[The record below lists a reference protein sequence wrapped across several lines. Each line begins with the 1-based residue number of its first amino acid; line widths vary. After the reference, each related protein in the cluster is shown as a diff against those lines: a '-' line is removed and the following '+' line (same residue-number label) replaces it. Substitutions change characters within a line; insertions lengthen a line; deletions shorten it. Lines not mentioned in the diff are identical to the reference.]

1 MNTKAN
7 TPPINDAEMLARYER
22 AQSIFRGL
30 GSTEVV
36 RNSTVFPVWIGETNC
51 FWYPRDLMED
61 GKAGREYRLV
71 NADAASN
78 APAFDHAGLAGLLSD
93 VAEQSIDPHNLPISD
108 IRIELDPVAVHFK
121 ALGKAWC
128 YDEDTKS
135 LEVASPHPKPW
146 LLSPDGSQT
155 VLVRDHNLWLRDLQS
170 GEERALTT
178 DGEEFYDYG
187 SSSTVW
193 GMPVPPDLAVQA
205 LWSPDGKTLF
215 TLQKDR
221 RQVKTL
227 PVVHHI
233 PADGSLRP
241 QLQEVK
247 VAHPGDKHIEEY
259 RLLTIDIASGRQ
271 QSVDYA
277 RVPVIQN
284 GNRGFFSHAY
294 GWWESDSQEAYFIDL
309 DRYRRRAR
317 VVAVDARTGT
327 TRVVLEESSLT
338 QIAFAGNEN
347 QTHTMVPLP
356 ETDELI
362 WYSERSG
369 WAHFYLYDLKTG
381 DLKRTLTSG
390 EWRVRNGIRF
400 DPKRR
405 ELFLSTSG
413 RVAGRNPYY
422 RDLVRVNIDSGERVT
437 VLEGDYEHITLC
449 PTTSTTSYAGHAGL
463 NVASCNG
470 VSATGDYAV
479 VTRSRVDTVPETL
492 LVDRNGQQIMVVET
506 ADLTLPE
513 GWVWPEPVQM
523 TAADGETD
531 LYGVIYKPAN
541 FDPEKTYPVIDAALC
556 YNPKS
561 SWVAKGSFTNSGSY
575 GNNFYY
581 EAALAQLGFIVVQM
595 DGRGTAYRSKA
606 YQDAS
611 YGSYEDGNKL
621 EDHVAGL
628 QQLLERYPYMDKSR
642 VGIASLL
649 AGSAGVMGLLKY
661 PDVYTVGAAMQ
672 VYDSR
677 LMPAITG
684 EDKYIGPEGR
694 APGTRALEDYAE
706 NFKGKLLQCVSL
718 LASASCLPASTLRI
732 IHALQRANKDIDV
745 VIEPNVETGISNYQ
759 LRRMWDHL
767 VRHLQ
772 GNEPPK
778 DFELCNTSLDHYLLW

>member
-1 MNTKAN
+1 MNIKAN
-7 TPPINDAEMLARYER
+7 TPPNNDAEMLDRYER
-22 AQSIFRGL
+22 AQTLFRGL

-36 RNSTVFPVWIGETNC
+36 RNGTLFPVWIGETNY
-51 FWYPRDLMED
+51 FWYPRELMEH

-71 NADAASN
+71 NAEATSN
-78 APAFDHAGLAGLLSD
+78 VPAFDHNALAGLLSE
-93 VAEQSIDPHNLPISD
+93 VAESSIDPHNLPISD
-108 IRIELDPVAVHFK
+108 IVIELDPVVVQFK
-121 ALGKAWC
+121 AFDKSWRYG
-128 YDEDTKS
+128 EDSQS
-135 LEVASPHPKPW
+135 LETVNIPPKSW
-146 LLSPDGSQT
+146 VVSPDGRQA
-155 VLVRDHNLWLRDLQS
+155 VLVRDYNLWLHDLQS

-193 GMPVPPDLAVQA
+193 GMPAAPGLVVQA

-241 QLQEVK
+241 QLEEVR
-247 VAHPGDKHIEEY
+247 VAHPGDNHIEEY

-277 RVPVIQN
+277 RVPVTHN
-284 GNRGFFSHAY
+284 LNRGFFSHRYA
-294 GWWESDSQEAYFIDL
+294 WWGSDSQQAYFIGL

-327 TRVVLEESSLT
+327 TRIVLEETSQT
-338 QIAFAGNEN
+338 QIAFAGNEG
-347 QTHTMVPLP
+347 QAHTMVPLP

-369 WAHFYLYDLKTG
+369 WAHFYLYDLNTG

-390 EWRVRNGIRF
+390 DWRVRNGIRF

-405 ELFLSTSG
+405 ELFFSTSG

-422 RDLVRVNIDSGERVT
+422 RDLVRVNVDSGEMVT
-437 VLEGDYEHITLC
+437 VVEGNYEHITLC
-449 PTTSTTSYAGHAGL
+449 PTTSTASYAGHAGL
-463 NVASCNG
+463 NVALCNG

-479 VTRSRVDTVPETL
+479 VTRSRVDTAPETI
-492 LVDRNGQQIMVVET
+492 LVDRDGQQLMVVEV

-541 FDPEKTYPVIDAALC
+541 FDPDLTYPVIDGALC
-556 YNPKS
+556 HNPTS

-575 GNNFYY
+575 GENFYY

-595 DGRGTAYRSKA
+595 DGRGTAYRSRA

-611 YGSYEDGNKL
+611 YGSCEDGNRL
-621 EDHVAGL
+621 DDHVAGI
-628 QQLLERYPYMDKSR
+628 QQLLERYPYMDQRR
-642 VGIASLL
+642 VGIVSLN

-661 PDVYTVGAAMQ
+661 PDFYSVGGSIQ

-677 LMPAITG
+677 LQPAIVM

-694 APGTRALEDYAE
+694 SPGTPALEDYAD
-706 NFKGKLLQCVSL
+706 NFSGKLLQCVGL
-718 LASASCLPASTLRI
+718 LAFASCLPASTLRI

-745 VIEPNVETGISNYQ
+745 VIEPNVRTGISNYQ
-759 LRRMWDHL
+759 LRRIWDHM

-778 DFELCNTSLDHYLLW
+778 EFELCKTKLDRCVLW